1 MGSYYYYY
9 SDGKKTDMEKIAK
22 NEHKNKD
29 FAKLKA
35 MYENGNQEQ
44 QEEINVEKTFKFI
57 KVQKVILGF
66 NSATEIYNRLEKEFR
81 KRGLRERDASHPS
94 LFFDFGEGCSYYVD
108 YLPDKGESKTAKF
121 VYRGE
126 YGLRYAEKNIKNFV
140 EHNDTVIIPLKTKE
154 ITFYDYFI
162 EICREGRWT
171 KSAHDYEKNNCNHFI
186 LKSLQ
191 VLDAK
196 LENDNDFQD
205 NFIFST
211 EINSTEKKKAI
222 KEKIPFIFHKILG
235 INY

>member
-1 MGSYYYYY
+1 MGSYYYY
-9 SDGKKTDMEKIAK
+9 SDGPKTDMEKIAK
-22 NEHKNKD
+22 NENNNED
-29 FAKLKA
+29 FTKLNA
-35 MYENGNQEQ
+35 MWENGNQEQ
-44 QEEINVEKTFKFI
+44 QEEIKLEKTFKFI

-108 YLPDKGESKTAKF
+108 YLPDKGESRTAKF
-121 VYRGE
+121 VYGGD
-126 YGLRYAEKNIKNFV
+126 YGLRYAQKNFQKFV
-140 EHNDTVIIPLKTKE
+140 EHNNTVIILLKTKE

-162 EICREGRWT
+162 EICKVGRWT

-191 VLDAK
+191 VLNAK
-196 LENDNDFQD
+196 LENENDFQN

-211 EINSTEKKKAI
+211 EINSTRKDAAI
-222 KEKIPFIFHKILG
+222 KEKIPFLFHKILG